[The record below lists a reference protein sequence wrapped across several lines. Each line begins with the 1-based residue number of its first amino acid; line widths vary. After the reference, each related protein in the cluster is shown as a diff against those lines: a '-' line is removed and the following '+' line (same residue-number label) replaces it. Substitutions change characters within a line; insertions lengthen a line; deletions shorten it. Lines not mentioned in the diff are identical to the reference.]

1 LIVGAGAMSDM
12 SAPASSPDP
21 QLRRAVTADAVVVR
35 ELTRLAY
42 QKWMPLIGREPKP
55 MTTDFDRAIREHIVD
70 LMLTGERVVALIETI
85 PGRDHLFV
93 ENIAVLP
100 ECQGRGFGRRMMQHA
115 EGIAVSVGLPAI
127 RLYTNKLF
135 VDNLRFY
142 ERLGYR
148 VDGEES
154 FKGGFLVHMSKRVR

>member
-1 LIVGAGAMSDM
+1 MSNI
-12 SAPASSPDP
+12 APPVLESGPDP
-21 QLRRAVTADAVVVR
+21 QLRRAVPADAALVR

-70 LMLTGERVVALIETI
+70 LMLTGERLVALIEVI
-85 PGRDHLFV
+85 PSGDHLFV
-93 ENIAVLP
+93 ENIAVSP
-100 ECQGRGFGRRMMQHA
+100 ECQGRGYGRRMMQHA
-115 EGIAVSVGLPAI
+115 ETIALSAALPEI

-135 VDNLRFY
+135 VENLRFY

-148 VDGEES
+148 VSREEP